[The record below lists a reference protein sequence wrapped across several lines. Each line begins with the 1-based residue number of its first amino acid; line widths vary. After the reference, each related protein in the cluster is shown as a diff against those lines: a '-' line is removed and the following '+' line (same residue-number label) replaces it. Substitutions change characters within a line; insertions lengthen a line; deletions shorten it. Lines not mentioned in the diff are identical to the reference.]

1 MLLQAALVFGPVGT
15 VGAALLRV
23 LAALD
28 LQVVLHVP
36 EPTVAFVAPRAA
48 KATGP
53 LVQAAGRPLGH
64 PEARAVGRKGCLVL
78 AHRSTVIIVTGPGLI
93 WKQRKN
99 NILSLEGGLRVDRFD
114 PRVSSG
120 PLGTCNG

>member
-1 MLLQAALVFGPVGT
+1 MLLQAALVFGPVGA

-36 EPTVAFVAPRAA
+36 EPAVAFVAPRAT
-48 KATGP
+48 KTTGP
-53 LVQAAGRPLGH
+53 LVQAAGRPLRH
-64 PEARAVGRKGCLVL
+64 PEARAVGRKRCLVL
-78 AHRSTVIIVTGPGLI
+78 AHRSAVVIVAGPGLI
-93 WKQRKN
+93 WKQGKH

-120 PLGTCNG
+120 PLGTSDG